1 MGFTIFTII
10 SMVWSLRLSFSNYD
24 LATNRGTPVGLA
36 NYQLLLEDPKVLTSL
51 YNTFFY
57 TLLAV
62 PLEMIIALALASLL
76 ATVRRGSGVFR
87 TIFFLPKMTP
97 VVATAS
103 VFLLLLNGNTGAI
116 NNFLGLFGIPGPQW
130 LTDPD
135 WVKPAI
141 VIMSL
146 WTVAGS
152 MVILLAALQNVPRE
166 LYEAA
171 ETDGAS
177 RLRQFFSITVP
188 LISPTLFFLT
198 IVNTIAALQV
208 FDQSYLLFFRDGTSS
223 APDAALFY
231 GVYLFQQAFRQ
242 FNFGLAAAMAWLLFV
257 IILGITAIQLKVGN
271 RLVHYEGGDAMSL
284 AAAPTQVTNPAP
296 AVYAGPQA
304 VQSKASQRWQL
315 PGQIIR
321 WVLLIL
327 VSVAFL
333 YPFAWLLS
341 ASLKPRGEV
350 FDNRLIPVTFSPQ
363 NYVEVWEQLP
373 LLAWVGNSILIAVL
387 SATLMTL
394 SSSLVAFGFAYFRF
408 PFKRLLFGLV
418 LASMMLPGAVTLVPN
433 YLIWKWLGWLGTTV
447 PLWGAALFG
456 VRVLH
461 LPDAAVLP
469 VAASGPV
476 RGGPGGRLLVLR
488 AVAADR
494 VPVGAAVVD
503 HRVHLRVPGV
513 VAELPGAAD
522 LPQLRQPGTVHGAA
536 GDLVRDDAVQP
547 DGRRPGRLP
556 VRDGRVAAGH
566 PADDD
571 HLRLRPALLHR
582 GCGHGRPQGL
592 TARDSRRRADV
603 RGCRGAP
610 ARARW
615 PRTAP

>member
-1 MGFTIFTII
+1 MATVTRAQPEPNVEPPPPKRRRRRQGEKYNRRETIAGLLFISPWIVGFMVFTVI

-76 ATVRRGSGVFR
+76 ATVRRGSGPFR

-171 ETDGAS
+171 ETDGAG

-208 FDQSYLLFFRDGTSS
+208 FDQAYLLFFRDGTSS

-271 RLVHYEGGDAMSL
+271 RLVYYEGG
-284 AAAPTQVTNPAP
+284 T
-296 AVYAGPQA
+296 
-304 VQSKASQRWQL
+304 R
-315 PGQIIR
+315 
-321 WVLLIL
+321 
-327 VSVAFL
+327 
-333 YPFAWLLS
+333 
-341 ASLKPRGEV
+341 
-350 FDNRLIPVTFSPQ
+350 
-363 NYVEVWEQLP
+363 
-373 LLAWVGNSILIAVL
+373 
-387 SATLMTL
+387 
-394 SSSLVAFGFAYFRF
+394 
-408 PFKRLLFGLV
+408 
-418 LASMMLPGAVTLVPN
+418 
-433 YLIWKWLGWLGTTV
+433 
-447 PLWGAALFG
+447 
-456 VRVLH
+456 
-461 LPDAAVLP
+461 
-469 VAASGPV
+469 
-476 RGGPGGRLLVLR
+476 
-488 AVAADR
+488 
-494 VPVGAAVVD
+494 
-503 HRVHLRVPGV
+503 
-513 VAELPGAAD
+513 
-522 LPQLRQPGTVHGAA
+522 
-536 GDLVRDDAVQP
+536 
-547 DGRRPGRLP
+547 
-556 VRDGRVAAGH
+556 
-566 PADDD
+566 
-571 HLRLRPALLHR
+571 
-582 GCGHGRPQGL
+582 
-592 TARDSRRRADV
+592 
-603 RGCRGAP
+603 
-610 ARARW
+610 
-615 PRTAP
+615 